1 MAEQQQENPN
11 SNVVVGNADALPNS
25 GPQIPGKM
33 PIIPEKDDMV
43 YAGGSPEF
51 DETGG
56 GGNTLPATG
65 TTITPAQVTGN
76 QTVGQSGIDPTR
88 LAGELVGDPGSFMQ
102 GDMTLA
108 DKVEGVD
115 PNTVGTNIDGT
126 KFGMDADALSVTAQT
141 GVVNQATGVTEE
153 DARTYTAET
162 AADRVAAQDM
172 DAATG
177 EVSDAAIV
185 DADGIVVDVDD
196 VESRVSGFA
205 TQNISKVID
214 TSTIAGKILAEQLGE
229 GNYTDS
235 KSTVK
240 GQMDILSKEFVDAN
254 GNPKIPTWAAGSA
267 RAVSRMM
274 AFKGVTGTAGTAAM
288 AQAIMEASLPIAQAD
303 AKFYQTVT
311 LENLDNK
318 QESIINTANIISKME
333 LANLDARETA
343 AVVNSKNF
351 MAMDLANLDNEQQSN
366 VINNQNRVQSILED
380 QKVINTQRMFTAENQ
395 NDFAKFYDNLSAN
408 INMFNTEQLNGM
420 EQFNVSEANAI
431 NQFNSQLENGRE
443 QFYKDMQYNIDLA
456 NTKWRQSITLQEND
470 QLFEANA
477 RDVQN
482 MFNLSTEQL
491 NRIWDR
497 ADSLLDYS
505 WKSSENELDRENKI
519 ALAKMELE
527 WQKYSARKQSQGA
540 IGEGLGTLAAAA
552 LPFIFSDERLK
563 ENIREVG
570 KSSDG
575 HTLYRWDWNEKAKEL
590 GVDSQVP
597 FGVLAQEVN
606 ETDPMSVV
614 ETDEGY
620 YAINYK
626 GLS

>member
-1 MAEQQQENPN
+1 MAEEQNPN
-11 SNVVVGNADALPNS
+11 SNVVVGNADALPGNT
-25 GPQIPGKM
+25 PVKM
-33 PIIPEKDDMV
+33 VEPVEEQMV
-43 YAGGSPEF
+43 YAGGSAEF
-51 DETGG
+51 DESAGG
-56 GGNTLPATG
+56 QTNPNVSTAAPSPT
-65 TTITPAQVTGN
+65 TTIAPAVVTGN

-88 LAGELVGDPGSFMQ
+88 LAGELVSDPSQFMNS
-102 GDMTLA
+102 DMTLA

-115 PNTVGTNIDGT
+115 PNTPGTNIDGT
-126 KFGMDADALSVTAQT
+126 KFGMDADALNVVGTT

-177 EVSDAAIV
+177 EVRDEAIV

-214 TSTIAGKILAEQLGE
+214 TSTIAGKLLAEQLGE

-235 KSTVK
+235 KATVK

-288 AQAIMEASLPIAQAD
+288 AQAIIEASLPIAQQD

-351 MAMDLANLDNEQQSN
+351 MAIDLANLDNEQQAN

-380 QKVINTQRMFTAENQ
+380 QKVINTQRLFTAESQ
-395 NDFAKFYDNLSAN
+395 NEFAKFYDNLSAN

-420 EQFNVSEANAI
+420 EQFNVSELNSI
-431 NQFNSQLENGRE
+431 YQFNAQLENGRE
-443 QFYKDMQYNIDLA
+443 QFYNDMQYNIDLA
-456 NTKWRQSITLQEND
+456 NTKWRQSITLQENE

-482 MFNLSTEQL
+482 AYNLSTEQL

-497 ADSLLDYS
+497 QDSLLDWA
-505 WKSSENELDRENKI
+505 WKSGENEKDRENKI

-527 WQKYSARKQSQGA
+527 WQMAQAKAKKKSGLFSAIGSIAGAVFGGPIGAQIGGA
-540 IGEGLGTLAAAA
+540 IGGAVDGGT
-552 LPFIFSDERLK
+552 
-563 ENIREVG
+563 
-570 KSSDG
+570 
-575 HTLYRWDWNEKAKEL
+575 
-590 GVDSQVP
+590 
-597 FGVLAQEVN
+597 
-606 ETDPMSVV
+606 
-614 ETDEGY
+614 
-620 YAINYK
+620 
-626 GLS
+626 

>member
-1 MAEQQQENPN
+1 MAEQQQQNPVKMTEPVEEQEVQAGQAQTQTNTGNPN
-11 SNVVVGNADALPNS
+11 SDAVVGNADALP
-25 GPQIPGKM
+25 G
-33 PIIPEKDDMV
+33 
-43 YAGGSPEF
+43 
-51 DETGG
+51 
-56 GGNTLPATG
+56 AT
-65 TTITPAQVTGN
+65 TTIAPAVVTGN

-115 PNTVGTNIDGT
+115 PNTVGTNIDGSDPT
-126 KFGMDADALSVTAQT
+126 YAMDADALNVVGTT

-177 EVSDAAIV
+177 EVRDEAIV

-196 VESRVSGFA
+196 IESRVSGFA

-380 QKVINTQRMFTAENQ
+380 QKVINTQRLFTAESQ
-395 NDFAKFYDNLSAN
+395 NDFAKFYDNLSAS

-420 EQFNVSEANAI
+420 EQFNVSELNAVE
-431 NQFNSQLENGRE
+431 QFNSSLENSRE
-443 QFYKDMQYNIDLA
+443 QFYKDMQYNIDLS
-456 NTKWRQSITLQEND
+456 NTKWRQSIALQENE

-497 ADSLLDYS
+497 QDSMLDWA
-505 WKSSENELDRENKI
+505 WKSSENELDRENKM
-519 ALAKMELE
+519 ALAKMEME
-527 WQKYSARKQSQGA
+527 WQKYSAKRKEKGA
-540 IGEGLGTLAAAA
+540 MWEAVGGMAAAA
-552 LPFIFSDERLK
+552 I
-563 ENIREVG
+563 
-570 KSSDG
+570 
-575 HTLYRWDWNEKAKEL
+575 
-590 GVDSQVP
+590 
-597 FGVLAQEVN
+597 
-606 ETDPMSVV
+606 
-614 ETDEGY
+614 
-620 YAINYK
+620 
-626 GLS
+626 GLI

>member
-1 MAEQQQENPN
+1 MAEQQQQNPN
-11 SNVVVGNADALPNS
+11 SNVVVGNADALPGNQAV
-25 GPQIPGKM
+25 GQNPVKM
-33 PIIPEKDDMV
+33 DNPRNDDMV
-43 YAGGSPEF
+43 YAGGSPDF

-56 GGNTLPATG
+56 AG
-65 TTITPAQVTGN
+65 TTITPAQTTGS
-76 QTVGQSGIDPTR
+76 QVVGQSGIDPTR

-115 PNTVGTNIDGT
+115 PNTAGTNIDGSDP
-126 KFGMDADALSVTAQT
+126 KYAMDADALNVVGTT

-177 EVSDAAIV
+177 EVRDEAIV

-214 TSTIAGKILAEQLGE
+214 TSTIAGKLLAEQLGE

-235 KSTVK
+235 KATVK

-288 AQAIMEASLPIAQAD
+288 AQAIIEASLPIAETD

-311 LENLDNK
+311 LENLNNK
-318 QESIINTANIISKME
+318 QESIINTANIVSKME

-351 MAMDLANLDNEQQSN
+351 MAIDLANLDNEQQAN

-380 QKVINTQRMFTAENQ
+380 QKVINTQRLFTAESQ

-420 EQFNVSEANAI
+420 EQFNVSELNSI
-431 NQFNSQLENGRE
+431 YQFNAQLENGRE
-443 QFYKDMQYNIDLA
+443 QFYKDMQYNIDLS
-456 NTKWRQSITLQEND
+456 NTKWRQSIALQENE

-497 ADSLLDYS
+497 QDSLLDWA
-505 WKSSENELDRENKI
+505 WKSSENEKDRENKM

-527 WQKYSARKQSQGA
+527 WQKYSARKQSQGSTFSA
-540 IGEGLGTLAAAA
+540 LGTVAAAA
-552 LPFIFSDERLK
+552 IQF
-563 ENIREVG
+563 
-570 KSSDG
+570 
-575 HTLYRWDWNEKAKEL
+575 W
-590 GVDSQVP
+590 
-597 FGVLAQEVN
+597 
-606 ETDPMSVV
+606 
-614 ETDEGY
+614 
-620 YAINYK
+620 
-626 GLS
+626 

>member
-1 MAEQQQENPN
+1 MSEDNPN
-11 SNVVVGNADALPNS
+11 SDVIVGNAEALPEEEDN
-25 GPQIPGKM
+25 GTVL
-33 PIIPEKDDMV
+33 D
-43 YAGGSPEF
+43 
-51 DETGG
+51 
-56 GGNTLPATG
+56 NTS
-65 TTITPAQVTGN
+65 TTSITPAATTGN
-76 QTVGQSGIDPTR
+76 QVVGQSGIDPTR
-88 LAGELVGDPGSFMQ
+88 LAGELVGDPSQFMGS
-102 GDMTLA
+102 DMTLA

-115 PNTVGTNIDGT
+115 PNTVGTNIDGSDPT
-126 KFGMDADALSVTAQT
+126 YSMDADALDVTTET
-141 GVVNQATGVTEE
+141 GVVNTATGVTEQ

-177 EVSDAAIV
+177 EVSDKAVINV
-185 DADGIVVDVDD
+185 DDVVVDVDD

-214 TSTIAGKILAEQLGE
+214 TSTIAGKMLAEKLGE

-240 GQMDILSKEFVDAN
+240 GQMDILSKEFIDAN
-254 GNPKIPTWAAGSA
+254 GNPKIPTWAASSA

-288 AQAIMEASLPIAQAD
+288 AQAIIEASLPIAQQD

-333 LANLDARETA
+333 IANLDARETA

-351 MAMDLANLDNEQQSN
+351 MTMDLANLDNEQQAN

-380 QKVINTQRMFTAENQ
+380 QKVINTQRLFTAENQ
-395 NDFAKFYDNLSAN
+395 NDFAKFYDTLSSN

-420 EQFNVSEANAI
+420 EQFNVSEANSI
-431 NQFNSQLENGRE
+431 NQFNSSLENSRE
-443 QFYKDMQYNIDLA
+443 QFYKDMQYNIDLS

-482 MFNLSTEQL
+482 MYNLSTEQL

-505 WKSSENELDRENKI
+505 WKTSENELDRENKI

-527 WQKYSARKQSQGA
+527 WQKYSARKASQGA
-540 IGEGLGTLAAAA
+540 IGEGLGNLAAAA
-552 LPFIFSDERLK
+552 LPFLFPSDERLK

-570 KSSDG
+570 TSSDG
-575 HTLYRWDWNEKAKEL
+575 HTLYRWEWNEKAKEL

-597 FGVLAQEVN
+597 FGVLAQEVLK
-606 ETDPMSVV
+606 TDPMSVV

>member
-1 MAEQQQENPN
+1 MAEQQQQNPN
-11 SNVVVGNADALPNS
+11 SNIVVGNADALP
-25 GPQIPGKM
+25 
-33 PIIPEKDDMV
+33 
-43 YAGGSPEF
+43 
-51 DETGG
+51 GG
-56 GGNTLPATG
+56 GENPAVGQNPIKMAEPVEVEQVVEAQQTDPNVSTPAANSPT
-65 TTITPAQVTGN
+65 TTIAPAVVTGN

-115 PNTVGTNIDGT
+115 PNTPGTTIDGSDP
-126 KFGMDADALSVTAQT
+126 KFSMDADALNVVGTT

-177 EVSDAAIV
+177 EVRDEAIV

-205 TQNISKVID
+205 SQNISKVID
-214 TSTIAGKILAEQLGE
+214 TSTIAGKMLAEQLGE
-229 GNYTDS
+229 GNYTDA
-235 KSTVK
+235 KATVK

-288 AQAIMEASLPIAQAD
+288 AQAIMEASLPIAQQD

-311 LENLDNK
+311 LENLSNK
-318 QESIINTANIISKME
+318 QESTINTANIISKME
-333 LANLDARETA
+333 LANLDARENA

-351 MAMDLANLDNEQQSN
+351 MAIDLANLDNEQQAN

-380 QKVINTQRMFTAENQ
+380 QKVINTQRLFTAESQ

-420 EQFNVSEANAI
+420 EQFNVSELNSI
-431 NQFNSQLENGRE
+431 YQFNSQLENGRE
-443 QFYKDMQYNIDLA
+443 QFYKDMQYNIDLS
-456 NTKWRQSITLQEND
+456 NTKWRQSIALQENE

-497 ADSLLDYS
+497 QDSLLDWA
-505 WKSSENELDRENKI
+505 WKSSENEKDRENKM

-527 WQKYSARKQSQGA
+527 WQKYSARKQSQGSTFSA
-540 IGEGLGTLAAAA
+540 LGTVAAAA
-552 LPFIFSDERLK
+552 IQF
-563 ENIREVG
+563 
-570 KSSDG
+570 
-575 HTLYRWDWNEKAKEL
+575 W
-590 GVDSQVP
+590 
-597 FGVLAQEVN
+597 
-606 ETDPMSVV
+606 
-614 ETDEGY
+614 
-620 YAINYK
+620 
-626 GLS
+626 

>member
-1 MAEQQQENPN
+1 MSEDNPN
-11 SNVVVGNADALPNS
+11 SDVIVGNAEALPEEEDN
-25 GPQIPGKM
+25 GTVL
-33 PIIPEKDDMV
+33 D
-43 YAGGSPEF
+43 
-51 DETGG
+51 
-56 GGNTLPATG
+56 NTS
-65 TTITPAQVTGN
+65 TTSITPAATTGN
-76 QTVGQSGIDPTR
+76 QVVGQSGIDPTR
-88 LAGELVGDPGSFMQ
+88 LAGELVGDPSQFMGS
-102 GDMTLA
+102 DMTLA

-115 PNTVGTNIDGT
+115 PNTVGTNIDGSDPT
-126 KFGMDADALSVTAQT
+126 YSMDADALDVTTET
-141 GVVNQATGVTEE
+141 GVVNTATGVTEQ

-177 EVSDAAIV
+177 EVSDKAVINV
-185 DADGIVVDVDD
+185 DDVVVDVDD

-214 TSTIAGKILAEQLGE
+214 TSTIAGKMLAEKLGE

-240 GQMDILSKEFVDAN
+240 GQMDILSKEFIDAN
-254 GNPKIPTWAAGSA
+254 GNPKIPTWAASSA

-288 AQAIMEASLPIAQAD
+288 AQAIIEASLPIAQQD

-333 LANLDARETA
+333 IANLDARETA

-351 MAMDLANLDNEQQSN
+351 MTMDLANLDNEQQAN

-380 QKVINTQRMFTAENQ
+380 QKVINTQRLFTAENQ
-395 NDFAKFYDNLSAN
+395 NDFAKFYDTLSSN

-420 EQFNVSEANAI
+420 EQFNVSEANSI
-431 NQFNSQLENGRE
+431 NQFNSSLENSRE
-443 QFYKDMQYNIDLA
+443 QFYKDMQYNIDLS

-482 MFNLSTEQL
+482 MYNLSTEQL

-505 WKSSENELDRENKI
+505 WKTSENELDRENKI

-527 WQKYSARKQSQGA
+527 WQKYSARKASQGA
-540 IGEGLGTLAAAA
+540 IGEGLGNLAAAA
-552 LPFIFSDERLK
+552 IPFIFGSDERLK

-570 KSSDG
+570 TSSDG
-575 HTLYRWDWNEKAKEL
+575 HTLYRWEWNEKAKEL

-597 FGVLAQEVN
+597 FGVLAQEVLK
-606 ETDPMSVV
+606 TDPMSVV

>member
-1 MAEQQQENPN
+1 MAEQQQQNPVEMTEPVEEQEVQASQAQTQTNTGNPN
-11 SNVVVGNADALPNS
+11 SDAVVGNADALP
-25 GPQIPGKM
+25 G
-33 PIIPEKDDMV
+33 
-43 YAGGSPEF
+43 
-51 DETGG
+51 
-56 GGNTLPATG
+56 AT
-65 TTITPAQVTGN
+65 TTITPAVVTGN
-76 QTVGQSGIDPTR
+76 QVVGNSGIDPTR

-141 GVVNQATGVTEE
+141 GVVNQTTGVTEE

-177 EVSDAAIV
+177 EVSDAATV

-235 KSTVK
+235 KATVK

-254 GNPKIPTWAAGSA
+254 GNPKIPTWAASSA

-274 AFKGVTGTAGTAAM
+274 AFKGMTGTAGTAAM

-380 QKVINTQRMFTAENQ
+380 QKVINTQRLFTAENQ

-420 EQFNVSEANAI
+420 EQFNVSELNAVE
-431 NQFNSQLENGRE
+431 QFNSSLENSRE
-443 QFYKDMQYNIDLA
+443 QFYKDMQYNIDLS
-456 NTKWRQSITLQEND
+456 NTKWRQTITLQENE

-497 ADSLLDYS
+497 QDSMLDWA
-505 WKSSENELDRENKI
+505 WKSSENELDRENKM
-519 ALAKMELE
+519 ALAKMEME
-527 WQKYSARKQSQGA
+527 WQRYSAKKKEKGA
-540 IGEGLGTLAAAA
+540 MWEAVGGMAAAA
-552 LPFIFSDERLK
+552 I
-563 ENIREVG
+563 
-570 KSSDG
+570 
-575 HTLYRWDWNEKAKEL
+575 
-590 GVDSQVP
+590 
-597 FGVLAQEVN
+597 
-606 ETDPMSVV
+606 
-614 ETDEGY
+614 
-620 YAINYK
+620 
-626 GLS
+626 GLI

>member
-1 MAEQQQENPN
+1 MAEQQQQNPN
-11 SNVVVGNADALPNS
+11 SNAVVGNADALPGNV
-25 GPQIPGKM
+25 PVKM
-33 PIIPEKDDMV
+33 VEPVEEQMV
-43 YAGGSPEF
+43 YAGGSATF

-65 TTITPAQVTGN
+65 TTITPATVTGN

-115 PNTVGTNIDGT
+115 PNTVGTNIDGSDP
-126 KFGMDADALSVTAQT
+126 KYAMDADALNVVGTT

-177 EVSDAAIV
+177 EVRDDAIIDASDIEA
-185 DADGIVVDVDD
+185 DVDD
-196 VESRVSGFA
+196 IESRVSGFA

-214 TSTIAGKILAEQLGE
+214 TSTIAGKMLAETLGE

-235 KSTVK
+235 KATVK
-240 GQMDILSKEFVDAN
+240 GQMDILSKEFIDAN
-254 GNPKIPTWAAGSA
+254 GNPKIPTWCAGLA
-267 RAVSRMM
+267 RQVSRTM
-274 AFKGVTGTAGTAAM
+274 AFKGITGTAGVAAM
-288 AQAIMEASLPIAQAD
+288 AQACMEASLPIAQSD

-311 LENLDNK
+311 LENLSNK
-318 QESIINTANIISKME
+318 QESTINTANIISRME
-333 LANLDARETA
+333 LANLDSREQA

-351 MAMDLANLDNEQQSN
+351 MAIDLANLDNEQQSN

-420 EQFNVSEANAI
+420 EQFNVNELNSI
-431 NQFNSQLENGRE
+431 YKFNSELENGRE
-443 QFYKDMQYNIDLA
+443 QFYKDMQYNIDLS
-456 NTKWRQSITLQEND
+456 NTKWRQSIALQENE

-497 ADSLLDYS
+497 QDSLLDWA
-505 WKSSENELDRENKI
+505 WKSSENEKDRENKM

-527 WQKYSARKQSQGA
+527 WQKYSAKKQSQGSTFKA
-540 IGEGLGTLAAAA
+540 LGTVAAAA
-552 LPFIFSDERLK
+552 IQF
-563 ENIREVG
+563 
-570 KSSDG
+570 
-575 HTLYRWDWNEKAKEL
+575 W
-590 GVDSQVP
+590 
-597 FGVLAQEVN
+597 
-606 ETDPMSVV
+606 
-614 ETDEGY
+614 
-620 YAINYK
+620 
-626 GLS
+626 